1 MMSTKHKQGKYQKV
15 QPITKKK
22 IPKKKIQNH

>member
-22 IPKKKIQNH
+22 VPKRKFKFI